1 MNVRAAR
8 EYARALRNLAT
19 KLPGPARVAAD
30 EARADEV
37 AWRELRKLL
46 VYVLAGEVLVTLALV
61 LVSAEARAELAFHG
75 TVSAGGLVHVVL
87 EFIPARVFEPVF
99 TALGLGAASVMFT
112 RGVAKRWPGRVGMA
126 WLACAAIAVV
136 QLALF
141 AVSQRPSTAAAPN
154 PHTLVGSHVVALT
167 VARCCMCLGSSIL
180 AWRMARAHDFIAV
193 ASALL
198 CAWLGG
204 ELCLASAAW
213 LLAVAG

>member
-1 MNVRAAR
+1 MCVQLASTHAP
-8 EYARALRNLAT
+8 LRNLAT

-61 LVSAEARAELAFHG
+61 LVSANARAELARRG
-75 TVSAGGLVHVVL
+75 AVSTGGLFRIVF
-87 EFIPARVFEPVF
+87 EFILAQGVQPVCA
-99 TALGLGAASVMFT
+99 ALGLGAAFVLVT
-112 RGVAKRWPGRVGMA
+112 RAVVKRWPERATMR
-126 WLACAAIAVV
+126 WLAGAGIAAV

-141 AVSQRPSTAAAPN
+141 AASQRPGTPTEPN
-154 PHTLVGSHVVALT
+154 EDALVGSHVLALT
-167 VARCCMCLGSSIL
+167 VARCAMCLGSSVL
-180 AWRMARAHDFIAV
+180 AWRMARAHDVIAV

-204 ELCLASAAW
+204 ELCLACAAW
-213 LLAVAG
+213 ILALAG